1 MKNERNPDDIC
12 ITVGELRKTLE
23 GKPDSGKV
31 FIERIDL
38 DNKGEVE
45 FEFVSKEGF
54 LSDLMA
60 EFNRDLEN
68 GIMNKEKYPN
78 IDPLLQ
84 EPFTEK
90 DIEDSRRKY
99 YRALRA
105 DTYEDKENVY
115 INAKYWKGDL

>member
-1 MKNERNPDDIC
+1 
-12 ITVGELRKTLE
+12 
-23 GKPDSGKV
+23 
-31 FIERIDL
+31 
-38 DNKGEVE
+38 
-45 FEFVSKEGF
+45 
-54 LSDLMA
+54 MA